1 MRRIYATLITF
12 AVIALGLFALPGM
25 IHVMLV
31 GKSEMPAPQLTSPAP
46 YMCGRITSE
55 GPHHNFTCEMC
66 HYSPF
71 NNFEFH
77 IECMDCHGATG
88 NISGH
93 WTYPPYRN
101 CTICHHN
108 MNIGEYAD
116 FVSAGGFGLNASPG
130 DIGTMAAHRD
140 FVIAAM
146 KTPNMSGANEACI
159 ACHTEVNV
167 SIVWP
172 KYRSR
177 YMSLNASDE
186 YVNIT
191 AAVSEG
197 NESSE

>member
-1 MRRIYATLITF
+1 
-12 AVIALGLFALPGM
+12 
-25 IHVMLV
+25 
-31 GKSEMPAPQLTSPAP
+31 
-46 YMCGRITSE
+46 
-55 GPHHNFTCEMC
+55 
-66 HYSPF
+66 
-71 NNFEFH
+71 
-77 IECMDCHGATG
+77 
-88 NISGH
+88 
-93 WTYPPYRN
+93 
-101 CTICHHN
+101 

-172 KYRSR
+172 KYGSR